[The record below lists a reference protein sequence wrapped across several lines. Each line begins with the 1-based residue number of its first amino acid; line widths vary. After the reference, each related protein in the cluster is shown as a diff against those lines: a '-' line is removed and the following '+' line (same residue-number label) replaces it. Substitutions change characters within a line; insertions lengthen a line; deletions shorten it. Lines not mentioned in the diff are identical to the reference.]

1 MIDIMLVDDEVLAL
15 EYLKNMVDWER
26 NGYHVVGCATS
37 GKKAL
42 ELFDR
47 THPQIVISDIRM
59 PGTDGLELTRQIKE
73 KDKETV
79 VILLSAYRD
88 FDYAQKGIRYGVAN
102 YLLKHELSAELI
114 LKELE
119 EVKEKLERAF
129 RATASFFCFSTNVI
143 RSFRVSLPRQGG
155 PKKSRR
161 LCGTFWKR
169 AWKILCFM
177 RQMCRSRR
185 ITGFYFTAL
194 KIQRA
199 NTW

>member
-1 MIDIMLVDDEVLAL
+1 MTDIMLVDDEVLAL

-79 VILLSAYRD
+79 VIR
-88 FDYAQKGIRYGVAN
+88 FRRTVI
-102 YLLKHELSAELI
+102 LI
-114 LKELE
+114 MLRRES
-119 EVKEKLERAF
+119 
-129 RATASFFCFSTNVI
+129 ATAYPIIF
-143 RSFRVSLPRQGG
+143 
-155 PKKSRR
+155 
-161 LCGTFWKR
+161 
-169 AWKILCFM
+169 
-177 RQMCRSRR
+177 
-185 ITGFYFTAL
+185 
-194 KIQRA
+194 
-199 NTW
+199 

>member
-1 MIDIMLVDDEVLAL
+1 MTDIMLVDDEVLAL

-79 VILLSAYRD
+79 VILDRKSTRLNSSHTDISRMPSSA
-88 FDYAQKGIRYGVAN
+88 
-102 YLLKHELSAELI
+102 
-114 LKELE
+114 
-119 EVKEKLERAF
+119 
-129 RATASFFCFSTNVI
+129 
-143 RSFRVSLPRQGG
+143 
-155 PKKSRR
+155 
-161 LCGTFWKR
+161 
-169 AWKILCFM
+169 
-177 RQMCRSRR
+177 
-185 ITGFYFTAL
+185 
-194 KIQRA
+194 
-199 NTW
+199 